1 MGMSA
6 KCKCSCIYLNCCKK
20 CSYKNPQ
27 NMPPLEYEYWNTT
40 WWMNFNT
47 TDGWGGFPSSESGQ
61 NNNTYDNLSGY
72 GVSDGSRDYNR
83 TLPSGKKLVRVYKY
97 NNRIFSKPNDLIF
110 YNNNWVPISNIP
122 GVERIFRIITV

>member
-1 MGMSA
+1 MSA

-61 NNNTYDNLSGY
+61 NNNTYDNVSGY
-72 GVSDGSRDYNR
+72 GLTSGVRSG
-83 TLPSGKKLVRVYKY
+83 TLPDGKKLVRVYKF
-97 NNRIFSKPNDLIF
+97 NNRFYQKAGDLVF
-110 YNNNWVPISNIP
+110 YEGKWVPVSNLP
-122 GVERIFRIITV
+122 GVEKLFVIKTV